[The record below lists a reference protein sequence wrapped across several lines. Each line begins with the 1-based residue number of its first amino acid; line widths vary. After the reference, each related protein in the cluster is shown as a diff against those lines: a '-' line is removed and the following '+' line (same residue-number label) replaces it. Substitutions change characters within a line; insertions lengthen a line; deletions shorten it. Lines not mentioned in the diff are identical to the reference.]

1 MRSSEVVS
9 GSQELSST
17 LPDGSVSSE
26 LLCSHLQG
34 LQGLPSPTFGFLF
47 TTAGEGAVGAFSPP
61 AAGKHS
67 GTGSG
72 TRPPPPQIQGSFY
85 YFVLPGLQG
94 PPAGSAKAL
103 RNELTLRVTPEQ
115 MVAMP
120 QEGGIPGAGE
130 HLWAQRWG
138 RGDDGNTDI
147 CD

>member
-72 TRPPPPQIQGSFY
+72 TRPPPKS
-85 YFVLPGLQG
+85 
-94 PPAGSAKAL
+94 KAL
-103 RNELTLRVTPEQ
+103 STTLSSQDSRALLQVLLKQFAKNSHSE
-115 MVAMP
+115 
-120 QEGGIPGAGE
+120 
-130 HLWAQRWG
+130 
-138 RGDDGNTDI
+138 
-147 CD
+147 